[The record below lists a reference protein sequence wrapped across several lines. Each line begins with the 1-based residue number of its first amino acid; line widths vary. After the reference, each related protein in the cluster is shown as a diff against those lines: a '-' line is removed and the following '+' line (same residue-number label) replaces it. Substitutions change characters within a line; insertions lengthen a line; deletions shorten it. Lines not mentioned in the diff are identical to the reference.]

1 MKIHSFQALA
11 GCLLL
16 ASGAVSHA
24 ASVTS
29 VGTQENGGTF
39 AVANW
44 SNATVAKSFDIG
56 ATDLYGTAGY
66 YQLLPYTGG
75 APGYYEAIG
84 EPNNLGIT
92 LGGTVPVGQ
101 STTLYSTPTF
111 LTGNPLGGA
120 GAYVNLG
127 GYSDYRGPDGSSLVR
142 QGALSLTLASP
153 GTSPGGGPGI
163 WSDAFTFTLTAD
175 ASFRIGIAVDSVG
188 SSTYAPNYVSVYNA
202 TNATTTYS
210 AALTRDGVPDMV
222 FFDIT
227 GKSGDQFTIA
237 LWQNSPDTG
246 PAAFSLVTFD
256 AIPSVGTEI
265 GGDPYPVQNW
275 SNAAVAKN
283 FDIGGTELY
292 GTDGYY
298 QIRPSANVDIA
309 EGVGGANDLG
319 ITAGADPSLHV
330 QPSFTSALIGGAGTY
345 VNLGGY
351 SVYRGPDGSSLVRQG
366 ALSLN
371 LTIPGT
377 SPGGAAMYDNAF
389 TFTLTANASF
399 RLGIA
404 VDSVGSGTYAPD
416 YVSIYNSGT
425 GLTSF
430 SAALT
435 RDGVPDMVFF
445 DVAGNTGDQIV
456 VALWQ
461 NSPGAGPAAFS
472 LITFDLL
479 PPAGVPTLSYSR
491 SGNLF
496 TLSWPQDVTGW
507 TLESSI
513 DLGINDFWDP
523 VPGVVNNSVTLDMTG
538 FPKNFFRLKSNP

>member
-1 MKIHSFQALA
+1 MKIHPIPALI
-11 GCLLL
+11 GCALL
-16 ASGAVSHA
+16 ASGTASQA

-66 YQLLPYTGG
+66 CQLLPYTGG

-120 GAYVNLG
+120 GAYVNFG
-127 GYSDYRGPDGSSLVR
+127 GYSQYRAPDGSTLVN
-142 QGALSLTLASP
+142 QGALSLNLP
-153 GTSPGGGPGI
+153 NGGTNPAGAGNWGNAIS
-163 WSDAFTFTLTAD
+163 FTLNTT

-188 SSTYAPNYVSVYNA
+188 SPTYAPNYVSIYNPS
-202 TNATTTYS
+202 TGSVFS

-222 FFDIT
+222 FFDIS
-227 GKSGDQFTIA
+227 GVSGDTFAVA
-237 LWQNSPDTG
+237 LWQNSPDAG
-246 PAAFSLVTFD
+246 PAALSLITFD
-256 AIPSVGTEI
+256 AIPSVGTEV
-265 GGDPYPVQNW
+265 GGDPFPVQNW
-275 SNAAVAKN
+275 SNAGVAKAH
-283 FDIGGTELY
+283 DIGGTELY

-298 QIRPSANVDIA
+298 QIRPSADVEIN

-319 ITAGADPSLHV
+319 ITAGSDPSLHV
-330 QPSFTSALIGGAGTY
+330 QPSFTSPLVGGAGTY

-351 SVYRGPDGSSLVRQG
+351 SLYRGPDGSSLVRQG
-366 ALSLN
+366 ALSLD
-371 LTIPGT
+371 LTQSGT
-377 SPGGAAMYDNAF
+377 SPGGAGAWDNAF
-389 TFTLTANASF
+389 NFTLTAAANF

-445 DVAGNTGDQIV
+445 DVAGNTGDQII

-496 TLSWPQDVTGW
+496 TLSWPEDVSGW

-513 DLGINDFWDP
+513 DLGVGDLWDP
-523 VPGVVNNSVTLDMTG
+523 VHGVINNSVTLDMTG